1 MIAAARPGGAPG
13 AGRDPRPLLAAALLL
28 SGCGYAFSAQAGR
41 MPAGAERIHVP
52 PFENRTTD
60 AEVGALVASAL
71 RQELARRGALGDAG
85 APARIEG
92 VALSVSFAP
101 SSFGSATSH
110 LALVVSAKLVAAG
123 RTLAEQR
130 VQRDEDYLGA
140 VDALENEG
148 RRRVA
153 LRRAAEAAA
162 RDIMERFE
170 LP

>member
-1 MIAAARPGGAPG
+1 MRARRGGAPIPR
-13 AGRDPRPLLAAALLL
+13 ASRPLLAAALLA
-28 SGCGYAFSAQAGR
+28 SGCGYALSSQAGR
-41 MPAGAERIHVP
+41 LPAGAERIHVP
-52 PFENRTTD
+52 PFENRTSD
-60 AEVGALVASAL
+60 AEAGALVAAAV

-92 VALSVSFAP
+92 VAVAVSFAP

-110 LALVVSAKLVAAG
+110 LALVVSARLVAGG

-140 VDALENEG
+140 VDALESEG

-162 RDIMERFE
+162 REIVERFE
-170 LP
+170 TP